1 MEEPFSKLEKSSRIY
16 RQRLLANHT
25 YFEHIVLKHT
35 SYYPA
40 HAFSKGQLASKS
52 WLLKELNHTYPK
64 VPKPTIAIL
73 GSWIGA
79 LVEPLHKSIPIE
91 RIYGI
96 DTDAEA
102 IEKFQN

>member
-1 MEEPFSKLEKSSRIY
+1 M
-16 RQRLLANHT
+16 
-25 YFEHIVLKHT
+25 
-35 SYYPA
+35 
-40 HAFSKGQLASKS
+40 
-52 WLLKELNHTYPK
+52 
-64 VPKPTIAIL
+64 PKPTIAIL

-102 IEKFQN
+102 IEKREVKSFVQNNWQYKGVVHNAYMLDCDNMQFETGGELINAKP